1 MPCQSPRIRI
11 AEVASLELFYFLPDW
26 RRRRRRNPDVTDGF
40 GFDQLLRARRRRH
53 LQPTQNSG
61 TDVGV
66 VDDDVVSSVG
76 IPGVGIRVEE
86 KRHRR
91 RCQDP
96 RRPKRHLQQRQ
107 LRVAEALVGVG
118 VDNDVDQL
126 VQLHVDDVTA
136 AEAAEFPTPESRKFF
151 VDDFRKSSPPAL
163 QPPLPGFRPRLA
175 RKFGRHLVGTP
186 VTSTAVV

>member
-1 MPCQSPRIRI
+1 MRSNLVRTIRSTLQSSFTIISRLQCSASLVSNPMPCHAMPCQSPRIRI

-91 RCQDP
+91 RRQDP

-107 LRVAEALVGVG
+107 LRVAEALDGVG

-136 AEAAEFPTPESRKFF
+136 AEATEFPTP
-151 VDDFRKSSPPAL
+151 
-163 QPPLPGFRPRLA
+163 
-175 RKFGRHLVGTP
+175 
-186 VTSTAVV
+186 

>member
-91 RCQDP
+91 RRQDP

-107 LRVAEALVGVG
+107 LRVAEALDGVG
-118 VDNDVDQL
+118 FDNDVDQL

-136 AEAAEFPTPESRKFF
+136 ALGRAEVVHLVVDLQVPDAAGISGVHLQEVIGVPEVTGAAE
-151 VDDFRKSSPPAL
+151 DDRL
-163 QPPLPGFRPRLA
+163 GERDPG
-175 RKFGRHLVGTP
+175 K
-186 VTSTAVV
+186 